1 MTEITSDELKTLSV
15 GQRLRLMEAV
25 WESLREKPE
34 AIEVPEWHR
43 VELDQRLEGLAS
55 EAGQGRSWSEVRERI
70 LGSM

>member
-43 VELDQRLEGLAS
+43 AELDQRLEGLAS
-55 EAGQGRSWSEVRERI
+55 ESGQGRSWSEVRERI